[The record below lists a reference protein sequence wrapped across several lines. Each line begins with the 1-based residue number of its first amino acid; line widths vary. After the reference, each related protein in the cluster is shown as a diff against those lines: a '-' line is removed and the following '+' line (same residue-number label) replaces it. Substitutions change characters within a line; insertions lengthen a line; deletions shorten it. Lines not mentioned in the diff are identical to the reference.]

1 MADAQNFD
9 LVGTLINEKGLTGEN
24 LSLKIFSY
32 LDTNEKVKVSMVNKR
47 WFEIAI
53 IDIKALS
60 IKWPGV
66 KKSQSKLYNIFSSLW
81 SQEKIQDFPQNE
93 LPYLHSF

>member
-32 LDTNEKVKVSMVNKR
+32 LDISSRLRVRMVSKTWYRFSTRQIKMWMAEVR
-47 WFEIAI
+47 
-53 IDIKALS
+53 KALS
-60 IKWPGV
+60 LLEYIDKP
-66 KKSQSKLYNIFSSLW
+66 SSKNPL
-81 SQEKIQDFPQNE
+81 
-93 LPYLHSF
+93 